1 MIDLKVMNTEGK
13 DSGVVSVDLNIF
25 GREYNE
31 ALIHQVI
38 KAYMSNARSASS
50 KQKTRSEVS
59 KSTKKPFRQKGT
71 GNARAGMASSPLWR
85 GGGRIFPNT
94 TLENYSHKVNRKMYR
109 AALTSILSQLI
120 RDDRFNV
127 VEEFNIDSPKTKN
140 FVNMLKAMSLNDGTV
155 LVIINE
161 LTEELYLA
169 SRNLA
174 NVLVLESHQV
184 DPYSLLRCD
193 KVLINREAL
202 NSIQE
207 QLS

>member
-1 MIDLKVMNTEGK
+1 MMDLKVINTEGK

-94 TLENYSHKVNRKMYR
+94 TLENYSQKVNRKMYR
-109 AALTSILSQLI
+109 AAVTSILSQLV

-155 LVIINE
+155 LVVINE

-193 KVLINREAL
+193 KVLISREAL

-207 QLS
+207 QLA

>member
-1 MIDLKVMNTEGK
+1 MDLKVINTEGN

-31 ALIHQVI
+31 ALVHQVI
-38 KAYMSNARSASS
+38 KAYMSNARSANS

-59 KSTKKPFRQKGT
+59 KSTKKPFKQKGT

-85 GGGRIFPNT
+85 GGGRIFPNS
-94 TLENYSHKVNRKMYR
+94 TLENYSEKINRKMYR
-109 AALTSILSQLI
+109 AAVASILSQLV
-120 RDDRFNV
+120 RDGRFNV
-127 VEEFNIDSPKTKN
+127 VEQFNIDSPKTKN

-155 LVIINE
+155 LLVVNE

-202 NSIQE
+202 NLMQE
-207 QLS
+207 QFA